1 MGHLIVCNGFDTES
15 WMSLFGNLG
24 RTSSA
29 PSKECSI
36 FDQDRSVREL
46 EGLWQFSEVAKP
58 RERLEEVA
66 RKFMEKS

>member
-1 MGHLIVCNGFDTES
+1 MGHLSVCNGFDTES
-15 WMSLFGNLG
+15 WMSLFWNLG

-29 PSKECSI
+29 LSKGKSI

-46 EGLWQFSEVAKP
+46 EGLWQFSEVAKA